1 MHKTTFVPSHSVR
14 RFLEAVQAKRV
25 QHIFGLPGTKVDE
38 IFSVLANGGPQLIVC
53 TSRLPDA
60 QDTAQD
66 TSSAGNW
73 VMALANYGPGT
84 WPTSAVLP
92 SLGDYAAAVQH
103 NGLGHYQAAAAAA
116 QRACDYDDRGLFVW
130 ALVEL
135 VEAAAR
141 SHQRDLASV
150 AVGRLGEISH
160 SCASDWALGIEARSR
175 ALLAESEEAEA
186 LYRAGIDWLSRTC
199 IAIHLGRAHLVYG
212 EWLRRENR
220 RVDAREQLRR
230 AHDVLSEIGA
240 TAFAGRAQGELLA
253 TCERVRKRTVDTFDE
268 LTAEETQI
276 AYLARD
282 GYTNPEIGAR
292 LFISPRTVEW
302 HLRKVFA
309 KLDISSRRELRSAL
323 SPLARP
329 FSAIA

>member
-25 QHIFGLPGTKVDE
+25 QHIFGLPVTKVDE
-38 IFSVLANGGPQLIVC
+38 IFSVLANGGPQLIVLYFAG
-53 TSRLPDA
+53 LPDA
-60 QDTAQD
+60 AEDTAQD

-73 VMALANYGPGT
+73 VMALANYGPET

-92 SLGDYAAAVQH
+92 SLGDYAAAVEY
-103 NGLGHYQAAAAAA
+103 NGLGHYQAAAAAPA

-150 AVGRLGEISH
+150 AVGPLGEISH

-199 IAIHLGRAHLVYG
+199 IAIHLGRALSR
-212 EWLRRENR
+212 LRRVAAAGKPTCR
-220 RVDAREQLRR
+220 R
-230 AHDVLSEIGA
+230 
-240 TAFAGRAQGELLA
+240 
-253 TCERVRKRTVDTFDE
+253 
-268 LTAEETQI
+268 
-276 AYLARD
+276 
-282 GYTNPEIGAR
+282 P
-292 LFISPRTVEW
+292 
-302 HLRKVFA
+302 
-309 KLDISSRRELRSAL
+309 
-323 SPLARP
+323 
-329 FSAIA
+329 